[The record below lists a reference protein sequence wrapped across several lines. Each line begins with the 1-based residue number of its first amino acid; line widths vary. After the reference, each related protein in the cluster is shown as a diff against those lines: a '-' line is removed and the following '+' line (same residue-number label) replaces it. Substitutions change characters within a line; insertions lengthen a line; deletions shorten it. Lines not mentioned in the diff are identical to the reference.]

1 MCFTRF
7 SAIFILFSP
16 FPQGQNNG
24 KVVPREPQTG
34 EDVSWTGDGFV
45 EIKDK
50 ATLEY
55 AVTNVPYTGEYNI
68 LVRYEPKVW
77 FFIGLDFC
85 VRKRDVRQIGPPIC
99 RGKSCSVALY
109 RIIERLSSDVKPK
122 PKWLLKGQS
131 EEDKYFKEPIRAQN
145 KNKKTLQSA
154 GKRGWLR
161 HDCFFLFVCFESDWL
176 KEWCEFSG
184 PITHYN
190 RAKLKQSGMSAGYL
204 LFEQCK

>member
-77 FFIGLDFC
+77 FLIGLDFC
-85 VRKRDVRQIGPPIC
+85 VRKRDVQQTFRDVRSTYVPW
-99 RGKSCSVALY
+99 KEL
-109 RIIERLSSDVKPK
+109 LSSLV
-122 PKWLLKGQS
+122 QN
-131 EEDKYFKEPIRAQN
+131 YRAP
-145 KNKKTLQSA
+145 L
-154 GKRGWLR
+154 
-161 HDCFFLFVCFESDWL
+161 E
-176 KEWCEFSG
+176 
-184 PITHYN
+184 
-190 RAKLKQSGMSAGYL
+190 
-204 LFEQCK
+204 